1 MDNCFR
7 WELSCTQAARGTRVA
22 MPFPVLGVLLLCASF
37 RPELRSKPGEKTSLV
52 EITDIAI
59 SFVSLY

>member
-1 MDNCFR
+1 M
-7 WELSCTQAARGTRVA
+7 L
-22 MPFPVLGVLLLCASF
+22 VLGLNSG
-37 RPELRSKPGEKTSLV
+37 PKPGEKTSLV